1 MWRRLLNSV
10 ENHFYPQKIKKA
22 GKEEVETQVPGQ
34 MTDKWTMGL
43 SNEGLYNGVSL
54 PEEGDTRKKEETS
67 RNNYCS
73 IWKNTTYTKA
83 SYLRSYPSDLTRI
96 H

>member
-43 SNEGLYNGVSL
+43 SNEGLYNEVS
-54 PEEGDTRKKEETS
+54 PPKERDTKKEEEKKHQE
-67 RNNYCS
+67 
-73 IWKNTTYTKA
+73 ITTVA
-83 SYLRSYPSDLTRI
+83 SGKIQPKGKHFI
-96 H
+96 